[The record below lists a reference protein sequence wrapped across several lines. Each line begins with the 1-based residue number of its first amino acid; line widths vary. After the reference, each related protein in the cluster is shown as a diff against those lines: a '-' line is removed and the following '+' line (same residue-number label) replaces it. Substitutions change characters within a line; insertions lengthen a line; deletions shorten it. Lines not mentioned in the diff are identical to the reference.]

1 MSGRAL
7 WRVRMS
13 GGEAFTEREFE
24 DALRTFQALW
34 EAKGDL
40 ERQLGDERRRTE
52 KLRNQISEQVVAQDR
67 LRESLRAAQRA
78 GEKQERRAER
88 DRETI
93 LTLEQQLADAQRRQQ
108 QQRESSCQRCIELEA
123 QVLALERD
131 NGKLKRAAAELES
144 LRAYGKELQDL
155 QSASQLPSLAPGA
168 PERSPAATLDRDDR
182 YDTGFAPV
190 LGAED
195 SERDDHAVGS
205 SLSAAPAAGARSRLK
220 LSKKWVAAPVQ
231 RWLRHLV

>member
-1 MSGRAL
+1 MDASACAVTGWGAEDADYLLPSLHVL
-7 WRVRMS
+7 WLPVRMS
-13 GGEAFTEREFE
+13 GACEVLAEREFE

-34 EAKGDL
+34 ETKGDL

-52 KLRNQISEQVVAQDR
+52 KLRNQISEQLVAQEK
-67 LRESLRAAQRA
+67 LRDELHGAQRT

-93 LTLEQQLADAQRRQQ
+93 LALEQQLAEAQRK
-108 QQRESSCQRCIELEA
+108 QQRESSCQRCVELEA

-131 NGKLKRAAAELES
+131 NGRLKRAAAELES

-155 QSASQLPSLAPGA
+155 ESASQVPSLAPGA

-182 YDTGFAPV
+182 YDSRFAPV
-190 LGAED
+190 
-195 SERDDHAVGS
+195 R
-205 SLSAAPAAGARSRLK
+205 
-220 LSKKWVAAPVQ
+220 
-231 RWLRHLV
+231 